1 MNADC
6 LLDTSP
12 PRSDRWEIR
21 SAFSL
26 LLLALLAVAPSCG
39 GPPASSAAQGADAQ
53 AAHGD
58 ASGEAEDAK
67 EDAIAVR
74 VEEVVQEPLSS
85 LYTTSA
91 TLRADKQAT
100 VTARTRGVIR
110 ELLVEEG
117 HRVQVDQPLAILEN
131 DEQQI
136 DYDRAATSRDTK
148 QREYDRALEL
158 HGQGLLSDEE
168 FETVRREA
176 EETRQD
182 AAMAQLKLSRTVVK
196 APFTGSILT
205 RHLDAGATVSDG
217 TAVFDIADLDPLYA
231 DVNVPERHIDRLHP
245 GQEVRLAADASAE
258 NADAKIER
266 IAPLVDPESGT
277 VKVTLAVDGRTSLRP
292 GSFVRVLIVT
302 DTHQQALVV
311 PRSSLVA
318 EGRRWHLFRVAED
331 GENVE
336 RIEVTRGYEEQ
347 DRVEILGVVG
357 DGRELTTG
365 DRVVVLGASALTDGV
380 RVEILENG
388 DSQAPE
394 GEDRQATTGGGGD
407 AA

>member
-1 MNADC
+1 MNVYC
-6 LLDTSP
+6 LRDTSP
-12 PRSDRWEIR
+12 PPSDRWEIR

-39 GPPASSAAQGADAQ
+39 GPPASSAAQGADA
-53 AAHGD
+53 
-58 ASGEAEDAK
+58 EDAN
-67 EDAIAVR
+67 EEAIAVR
-74 VEEVVQEPLSS
+74 VKGVVQEPLSS

-100 VTARTRGVIR
+100 VTARTHGVIR

-231 DVNVPERHIDRLHP
+231 DVNVPERHIERLRP
-245 GQEVRLAADASAE
+245 GQEVRLVADASAE
-258 NADAKIER
+258 TADAKIER

-318 EGRRWHLFRVAED
+318 EGRRWHLFRVDEA

-357 DGRELTTG
+357 DGRDLTTG

-388 DSQAPE
+388 DSQAHE

>member
-1 MNADC
+1 MA
-6 LLDTSP
+6 
-12 PRSDRWEIR
+12 W
-21 SAFSL
+21 
-26 LLLALLAVAPSCG
+26 LAVAPSCG
-39 GPPASSAAQGADAQ
+39 GPPASNAAHGPNDQ
-53 AAHGD
+53 AAHQDG
-58 ASGEAEDAK
+58 SGETEDAH

-74 VEEVVQEPLSS
+74 VTQVSREPLSS

-117 HRVQVDQPLAILEN
+117 HRVQADQPLAILEN

-136 DYDRAATSRDTK
+136 DYDRVATARDTK

-158 HGQGLLSDEE
+158 HEQGLLSDEE
-168 FETVRREA
+168 YETVRREA

-182 AAMAQLKLSRTVVK
+182 AAMAQLKLSRTVIR
-196 APFTGSILT
+196 APFTGKILT

-231 DVNVPERHIDRLHP
+231 DVNVPERHISRLSP
-245 GQEVRLAADASAE
+245 GQAVRLVADASAE
-258 NADAKIER
+258 TANASIER

-277 VKVTLAVDGRTSLRP
+277 VKVTVAVNEATSLRP

-318 EGRRWHLFRVAED
+318 EGRRWHLFRISEG
-331 GENVE
+331 GEKVE

-347 DRVEILGVVG
+347 DRVEILGVV
-357 DGRELTTG
+357 DETRELGTE
-365 DRVVVLGASALTDGV
+365 DRVVILGASALTDGV
-380 RVEILENG
+380 RVEILDDADAQQQDEE
-388 DSQAPE
+388 A
-394 GEDRQATTGGGGD
+394 RQATTMGAGGD

>member
-1 MNADC
+1 MDC
-6 LLDTSP
+6 LRDTSP
-12 PRSDRWEIR
+12 PPSDRWEIR
-21 SAFSL
+21 SAFGL
-26 LLLALLAVAPSCG
+26 LLLALLAVTPSCG
-39 GPPASSAAQGADAQ
+39 GPPASNAAQGADVQ
-53 AAHGD
+53 AANDD
-58 ASGEAEDAK
+58 ASGDAEGAK
-67 EDAIAVR
+67 EDALAVR
-74 VEEVVQEPLSS
+74 VKGVVQEPLSS

-110 ELLVEEG
+110 ELLAEEG

-182 AAMAQLKLSRTVVK
+182 AAMAQLKLSRTVVR

-231 DVNVPERHIDRLHP
+231 DVNVPERHIERLHP
-245 GQEVRLAADASAE
+245 GQEVRLVADASAE
-258 NADAKIER
+258 TADAKIER

-318 EGRRWHLFRVAED
+318 EGRRWHLFRVDED

-357 DGRELTTG
+357 DGRALTTG

-388 DSQAPE
+388 ESQAHE
-394 GEDRQATTGGGGD
+394 DEDRQATTGGGGD

>member
-1 MNADC
+1 MNMSYC
-6 LLDTSP
+6 RFQNT
-12 PRSDRWEIR
+12 
-21 SAFSL
+21 
-26 LLLALLAVAPSCG
+26 LLALKECRESWF
-39 GPPASSAAQGADAQ
+39 D
-53 AAHGD
+53 HEEYGD
-58 ASGEAEDAK
+58 E
-67 EDAIAVR
+67 
-74 VEEVVQEPLSS
+74 
-85 LYTTSA
+85 
-91 TLRADKQAT
+91 
-100 VTARTRGVIR
+100 
-110 ELLVEEG
+110 
-117 HRVQVDQPLAILEN
+117 
-131 DEQQI
+131 
-136 DYDRAATSRDTK
+136 
-148 QREYDRALEL
+148 
-158 HGQGLLSDEE
+158 LSDEE

-231 DVNVPERHIDRLHP
+231 DVNVPERHIERLHP
-245 GQEVRLAADASAE
+245 GQEVRLVADASAE
-258 NADAKIER
+258 TADAKIER

-318 EGRRWHLFRVAED
+318 EGRRWHLFRVDEE

-388 DSQAPE
+388 ESQAHE
-394 GEDRQATTGGGGD
+394 DEDRQATTGGGGD

>member
-1 MNADC
+1 MDC
-6 LLDTSP
+6 LRDA
-12 PRSDRWEIR
+12 IR
-21 SAFSL
+21 SIPLTL
-26 LLLALLAVAPSCG
+26 LLLALLALGTSCG
-39 GPPASSAAQGADAQ
+39 GPPSSN
-53 AAHGD
+53 AAHGGD
-58 ASGEAEDAK
+58 SQASHGDGTEQAEAPE

-74 VEEVVQEPLSS
+74 VKGVVREPLSS

-100 VTARTRGVIR
+100 VTARTSGVIR

-117 HRVQVDQPLAILEN
+117 HRVKADQALAILEN

-136 DYDRAATSRDTK
+136 DYDRAATARDTK
-148 QREYDRALEL
+148 QREFDRALEL
-158 HGQGLLSDEE
+158 HGQGLMSDEE

-182 AAMAQLKLSRTVVK
+182 AAMAQLKLSRTVIR

-205 RHLDAGATVSDG
+205 RYLDAGATVSDG
-217 TAVFDIADLDPLYA
+217 NAVFDIADLDPLYA
-231 DVNVPERHIDRLHP
+231 DVNVPERHIGRLSP
-245 GQEVRLAADASAE
+245 GQDVRLVADASAE
-258 NADAKIER
+258 TADAIIER

-318 EGRRWHLFRVAED
+318 EGRRWHLFRIDED

-357 DGRELTTG
+357 EHRELAIG
-365 DRVVVLGASALTDGV
+365 DRVVVLGASALSDGV
-380 RVEILENG
+380 RVEILKDDNSPDE
-388 DSQAPE
+388 E
-394 GEDRQATTGGGGD
+394 ERQAQTSGGGGD